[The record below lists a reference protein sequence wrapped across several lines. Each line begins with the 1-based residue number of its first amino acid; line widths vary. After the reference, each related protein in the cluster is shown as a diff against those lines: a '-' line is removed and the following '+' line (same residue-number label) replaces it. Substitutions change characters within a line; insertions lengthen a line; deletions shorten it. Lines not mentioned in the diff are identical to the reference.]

1 MSTFML
7 KKMQQN
13 GYLLR
18 QIIETVTN
26 RSFGVRLVDQND
38 LEIATISQPLFAQ
51 WEQQG
56 YVVESRQRPTPRQ
69 EDFTFHYYTL
79 SEEYQFDLATF
90 GMNLKTLKHQHE
102 ETEMWQNPLTQH
114 VLTES
119 EWNYAG
125 ELLNRS
131 PPLFTLDEILVL
143 AKLSIPNH
151 PGGQDLFLIET
162 IGTFYGTSDN
172 LEALVERAYE
182 NNRSSLYSPMDF
194 YQFRELFMAFARL
207 EQVRNEVRRRR

>member
-51 WEQQG
+51 WERQG
-56 YVVESRQRPTPRQ
+56 YVVESRQRPTPQ
-69 EDFTFHYYTL
+69 QKDFTFHYYTL
-79 SEEYQFDLATF
+79 SDEYQFDLATF
-90 GMNLKTLKHQHE
+90 GMSLKTLKHQHE
-102 ETEMWQNPLTQH
+102 ETVMWQNSMTQH

-162 IGTFYGTSDN
+162 IGTFYGTADN

-182 NNRSSLYSPMDF
+182 NNRSSLYSSMDF
-194 YQFRELFMAFARL
+194 YQFRDLFMAFARL
-207 EQVRNEVRRRR
+207 EQIRNEVRRRR